1 MFSIKALSNLGFVYW
16 FRVCVAK
23 SVKFPTVVVKYLF
36 TYVTIVR
43 DDVFLSSTKIKHFYQ
58 HHHRKKKTTLG

>member
-1 MFSIKALSNLGFVYW
+1 MGVG

-58 HHHRKKKTTLG
+58 HHHRKKKKTLG